1 MEYLRKGKSLSLKR
15 ADATEVT
22 VRYGG
27 IISAVLFVW
36 LLIGVL
42 ALYQRG
48 GFDSGI
54 SLQTALNVALTVIAG
69 PLNYAGVKPDVA
81 AINAIGTIKEDYLG

>member
-1 MEYLRKGKSLSLKR
+1 M
-15 ADATEVT
+15 
-22 VRYGG
+22 RYGG

-81 AINAIGTIKEDYLG
+81 VPQPSSMPGFGLGTLLTGAVS